1 MTFNDGIQI
10 EPCTVG
16 VAGWSCTPTPID
28 GERTGETWCRHDTG
42 ECYGRPCCSIPQ
54 PIAYASASTSLQPD
68 NVSTFALVGIL
79 LIFLVRRT
87 VWKVWNIVGGPRL
100 FTRRKAV

>member
-1 MTFNDGIQI
+1 M
-10 EPCTVG
+10 
-16 VAGWSCTPTPID
+16 
-28 GERTGETWCRHDTG
+28 
-42 ECYGRPCCSIPQ
+42 
-54 PIAYASASTSLQPD
+54 
-68 NVSTFALVGIL
+68 STFALVGIL